1 MIGSSPRATLA
12 CFRARGAAA
21 LADKPNMR
29 RTTAIKLS
37 LYIFARVG
45 GSVKRRI
52 LKGSDA
58 VTAGVCMGK
67 PLTL

>member
-1 MIGSSPRATLA
+1 
-12 CFRARGAAA
+12 
-21 LADKPNMR
+21 MR
-29 RTTAIKLS
+29 RMTAIKLS

-67 PLTL
+67 PLTQVDGKTGLLLKARMIRVYER